1 MSRLEGKTAFVT
13 GAAGGIGR
21 AICRRY
27 IEEGARVVAAD
38 IDKDAVNDCLAEASA
53 GDHGLALVCDIT
65 NPDEVKR
72 AIAATVERFG
82 ALHILCNV
90 AGGSSP
96 ADGRVTEAP
105 DEEFWRVIKLDLYG
119 TFLCCKYAI
128 PEIALAGGG
137 SVINMSSMAALM
149 ALTERDCYTAAKGG
163 VASMTRSMA
172 VEYAPDNIRVNAIA
186 PGLVLTPR
194 AERIMKDRKEIQL
207 LAGIHLLGPCQPLDI
222 AQMAVYLGS
231 DEARVVTGQ
240 VLSVDSGVT
249 IHGGAQ

>member
-1 MSRLEGKTAFVT
+1 MLRLKGKTAFVT

-27 IEEGARVVAAD
+27 IEEGACVVAAD
-38 IDKDAVNDCLAEASA
+38 IDEAAIKECLAEAKASEN
-53 GDHGLALVCDIT
+53 GFLQVCDIT
-65 NPDEVKR
+65 DPDQVR
-72 AIAATVERFG
+72 AAIAATVERFG

-128 PEIALAGGG
+128 PEIARSGGG

-172 VEYAPDNIRVNAIA
+172 VEYAPDKIRVNAIA
-186 PGLVLTPR
+186 PGLVMTPR
-194 AERIMKDRKEIQL
+194 AERLLKEREEIRL
-207 LAGIHLLGPCQPLDI
+207 LAGIHLLGTCEPIDI
-222 AQMAVYLGS
+222 AEMAVYLGA
-231 DEARVVTGQ
+231 DESRVVTGQ
-240 VLSVDSGVT
+240 VMSVDSGVT

>member
-1 MSRLEGKTAFVT
+1 MARLEGKTAFVT

-21 AICRRY
+21 ALCRRY
-27 IEEGARVVAAD
+27 VEEGAQIVAAD
-38 IDKDAVNDCLAEASA
+38 INEDALRDCLEAA
-53 GDHGLALVCDIT
+53 GAGERGLAQVCDIT
-65 NPDEVKR
+65 DPESVK
-72 AIAATVERFG
+72 AAMAATREKFG
-82 ALHILCNV
+82 RLDILCNI

-128 PEIALAGGG
+128 PEIARSGGG

-172 VEYAPDNIRVNAIA
+172 VEYAPDKIRVNAIA
-186 PGLVLTPR
+186 PGLVMTPR
-194 AERIMKDRKEIQL
+194 AERLLAEREEIRL
-207 LAGIHLLGPCQPLDI
+207 LAGIHLLGPCQPIDI
-222 AQMAVYLGS
+222 AEMAVYLGS
-231 DEARVVTGQ
+231 NESRVVTGQ
-240 VLSVDSGVT
+240 VMSVDSGVT